1 LEESNKNNPHSN
13 EPIIPI
19 FTKEEVGSHKESSS
33 DSSDS
38 EVEKLEE

>member
-1 LEESNKNNPHSN
+1 LEESNKNNPHTN
-13 EPIIPI
+13 EPILPI
-19 FTKEEVGSHKESSS
+19 FTKEEVGSQKESS